1 MGDGRL
7 SANCPANMRELLS
20 IVPSNSV
27 SPNPN
32 AEVLRVPFNL
42 SDCAEER
49 YGSHCKG
56 TGLALGQ
63 ATGVSGENGVL
74 ALSSIK
80 TRQSMRVIRN

>member
-63 ATGVSGENGVL
+63 ESQERTVYW
-74 ALSSIK
+74 LSV
-80 TRQSMRVIRN
+80 QSKHGKACE